1 MKAIVDQ
8 FPADLTEDLAGVFPN
23 LWEATKMGRIN
34 AILGGRLNGTIG
46 QGSKEPVYYV
56 NKLVTKFAARLR
68 VEIKIHR
75 DPTITKGQKA
85 VYRVFQVG
93 RSRSAPRHRHTVLQ
107 MFAI

>member
-1 MKAIVDQ
+1 
-8 FPADLTEDLAGVFPN
+8 
-23 LWEATKMGRIN
+23 
-34 AILGGRLNGTIG
+34 
-46 QGSKEPVYYV
+46 
-56 NKLVTKFAARLR
+56 LR